1 MLESSQILVARNI
14 HVYMKKRQILKNINI
29 SLEKGKIYGL
39 LGPNGAGKTTL
50 LKVLLGIFPPSLGQ
64 VFFKGQNLYKN
75 PGKDVIHSIGSIIE
89 FPGFYGNLTLFENID
104 LHLRYL
110 NEKSSEDRIN
120 EVLKTVGLYEH
131 RDKLF
136 SQTSLGMKQRLGI
149 GRAIAHNPKLLLLDE
164 PTNGLDPHGI
174 KEIRDM
180 LLQEVI
186 QNGTTVIISSHLLS
200 EINLIAD
207 ELLIMNKGE
216 IIFESAFMKNSRTM
230 YLYKLLL
237 EPNTDPW
244 LFEQFTNHKIMKDDR
259 HIEFISAYHPDEM
272 KKHLKNREIKYDYIE
287 YFKLS
292 LEDLYLK
299 LLTKEKNHE
308 SAST

>member
-1 MLESSQILVARNI
+1 MSEGARILVAKDI
-14 HVYMKKRQILKNINI
+14 HVSMKKKQILKNINL

-50 LKVLLGIFPPSLGQ
+50 LKVLLGIFPPSSGEVL
-64 VFFKGQNLYKN
+64 FEDFNLYKHLSQ
-75 PGKDVIHSIGSIIE
+75 DVIHSIGSIIE
-89 FPGFYGNLTLFENID
+89 FPGFYENLTLFENIE

-110 NEKSSEDRIN
+110 NKKLTREQIN
-120 EVLKTVGLYEH
+120 NILKTVGLYEH

-149 GRAIAHNPKLLLLDE
+149 GRAIAHKPKLLLLDE

-174 KEIRDM
+174 KEVREM

-200 EINLIAD
+200 EINLMAD
-207 ELLIMNKGE
+207 ELLIMNNGE
-216 IIFESAFMKNSRTM
+216 IIFESAFMKNSQAI
-230 YLYKLLL
+230 YLYKLPLDQD
-237 EPNTDPW
+237 TD
-244 LFEQFTNHKIMKDDR
+244 LSLVERYANHIIMKDER
-259 HIEFISAYHPDEM
+259 HFEFISVSPPDDV
-272 KKHLKNREIKYDYIE
+272 KKHLKSCEMDTIGIE
-287 YFKLS
+287 CYQLS

-308 SAST
+308 FVSA